1 MKEADPVKNWLLEG
15 GLKRAVPLSSGELL
29 RDIYIYFRGDMKE
42 IGVQYIPGISRFNK
56 QLRAFISDDPSW
68 EEIRSSAGQK
78 LKRSD
83 LVTKMTGS
91 G

>member
-1 MKEADPVKNWLLEG
+1 MKELG
-15 GLKRAVPLSSGELL
+15 
-29 RDIYIYFRGDMKE
+29 
-42 IGVQYIPGISRFNK
+42 QYSDVVNK

>member
-1 MKEADPVKNWLLEG
+1 M
-15 GLKRAVPLSSGELL
+15 SSGELL

-42 IGVQYIPGISRFNK
+42 IECNIFQVSGRFNK

-83 LVTKMTGS
+83 LVTKNDWKRVNFRTYQGLVKTVLFF
-91 G
+91 